1 MGEKI
6 SRSMVLRITV
16 AFAVVF
22 ATFDLLVKAQD
33 PANQNANATTQNSNT
48 MRTRG
53 GKRGSAKSKSK
64 TADATGVAQD
74 PSTPNT
80 TEAPPAMQTE
90 TTTGGSPKATTRRK
104 RGRQPTTATD
114 TAASATAQTEQTD
127 LSGTYT
133 GNFNCDDIGL
143 TGDTTLTIN
152 GNQFTTGDGK
162 TGRIVASTTRG
173 YTAVALQ
180 AGDTGT
186 PTAGMSA
193 TAPPVISLRARK
205 NGDRLTLMPVAGST
219 RTCSFTPS
227 RTVAS
232 KRRSQR
238 APQPVPAATGTEVT
252 SPAEAGPTP
261 ADVTTPRTPARGKT
275 RRGNVR
281 PSTVNPSAVPSPTTV
296 PSPMPSESPAPAP
309 APTPSESPAPA
320 PAPTPS
326 ESPTPSPAPSPTPSP
341 APSATPSPAPSATPA
356 PKASPTPP
364 PSPTPTPTPT
374 PGRG

>member
-33 PANQNANATTQNSNT
+33 PANQNPTATTQNNNT
-48 MRTRG
+48 MRTSGSR
-53 GKRGSAKSKSK
+53 RGSAKSKSK
-64 TADATGVAQD
+64 TAATTGVAQD
-74 PSTPNT
+74 PSTPNA
-80 TEAPPAMQTE
+80 TEATPAMQTE
-90 TTTGGSPKATTRRK
+90 TTTGGSPKATTRKK
-104 RGRQPTTATD
+104 RGRQTTPASD
-114 TAASATAQTEQTD
+114 TAAPATAQTEQTD

-193 TAPPVISLRARK
+193 TAPQVISLRARK
-205 NGDRLTLMPVAGST
+205 SGDRLTLMPVAGST
-219 RTCSFTPS
+219 HTCSFTPS
-227 RTVAS
+227 RTVAG
-232 KRRSQR
+232 KRRSPR
-238 APQPVPAATGTEVT
+238 APQPVPSATGTEVT

-281 PSTVNPSAVPSPTTV
+281 PSTVNPTAMPSPTTV
-296 PSPMPSESPAPAP
+296 PSPMPSESPAPAPVPTPSESPAPAP

-320 PAPTPS
+320 PST
-326 ESPTPSPAPSPTPSP
+326 TPSPAQSPTPSP
-341 APSATPSPAPSATPA
+341 APSASPA

-364 PSPTPTPTPT
+364 PNPTPTPSPS
-374 PGRG
+374 RG

>member
-33 PANQNANATTQNSNT
+33 PANQNPTATTQNSNT
-48 MRTRG
+48 MRTSGSRRG
-53 GKRGSAKSKSK
+53 GAKSKSK
-64 TADATGVAQD
+64 TAATTGVAQD
-74 PSTPNT
+74 PSTPSA
-80 TEAPPAMQTE
+80 TEATPAMQTE
-90 TTTGGSPKATTRRK
+90 TTTGSSPKATTRKK
-104 RGRQPTTATD
+104 RGRQITPASD

-133 GNFNCDDIGL
+133 GNFKCDDIGL

-152 GNQFTTGDGK
+152 GNQFTTADGK
-162 TGRIVASTTRG
+162 TGRIVASTTHG

-219 RTCSFTPS
+219 HTCSFTPS
-227 RTVAS
+227 RTVAG
-232 KRRSQR
+232 KRRSPR

-281 PSTVNPSAVPSPTTV
+281 PSTVNTTVTPTAVPSPV
-296 PSPMPSESPAPAP
+296 PSPMPSKSPAPV
-309 APTPSESPAPA
+309 PTPSESPLP
-320 PAPTPS
+320 
-326 ESPTPSPAPSPTPSP
+326 SPTPSPAPNPSPTPAPSPTPSP
-341 APSATPSPAPSATPA
+341 APSATPVPSASPAPSA
-356 PKASPTPP
+356 S
-364 PSPTPTPTPT
+364 PSPTPTPP
-374 PGRG
+374 PSRG

>member
-22 ATFDLLVKAQD
+22 ATFDLLIKAQD
-33 PANQNANATTQNSNT
+33 PANQNPSATTQNSST

-53 GKRGSAKSKSK
+53 SRQGSAKSKSK
-64 TADATGVAQD
+64 TAATTGVVQD
-74 PSTPNT
+74 PSTPNA
-80 TEAPPAMQTE
+80 TEATPAMQTE
-90 TTTGGSPKATTRRK
+90 TTTGGSPKATTRKK
-104 RGRQPTTATD
+104 RGRQTTTASD
-114 TAASATAQTEQTD
+114 TAASPAAQTEQTD
-127 LSGTYT
+127 LTGTYT

-193 TAPPVISLRARK
+193 TAPQVISLRARK

-219 RTCSFTPS
+219 HTCSFTPS

-232 KRRSQR
+232 KRRSPR

-261 ADVTTPRTPARGKT
+261 ADVTTPRTPARGRT
-275 RRGNVR
+275 RRGNAR
-281 PSTVNPSAVPSPTTV
+281 PSTVNTTVNPTAVPSPTTV
-296 PSPMPSESPAPAP
+296 PSPMPSESPAPV
-309 APTPSESPAPA
+309 PTPSPAPSASPSPTPSPAPSA
-320 PAPTPS
+320 
-326 ESPTPSPAPSPTPSP
+326 SPAPSPTPSP
-341 APSATPSPAPSATPA
+341 APSA
-356 PKASPTPP
+356 
-364 PSPTPTPTPT
+364 SPTPTPTP
-374 PGRG
+374 PPSR